1 MGFLLF
7 AALLHLTRR
16 CFRPRY
22 PLYIAAALYTLLSSL
37 SSTSAFQFN
46 EAPISRQQNLYRIVG
61 SPTGVD
67 GPTLLSLPPFNATQA
82 FADADQYELDLF
94 LQSATDSNGDSNNSM
109 LAPPTPPFR
118 WGVEVELS
126 GYDLLSDC
134 NWRKVESVVDS
145 TNVGV
150 VCEVRVQAKSV
161 DGRSIYGIQFR
172 FGEFRV
178 APGSQIIA
186 YSMLTPEEVAS
197 VTLRADDEGLTHQDF
212 SLVSPV
218 VPYFDNGI
226 TLEIFVP
233 ATASAAIDQ
242 SVVARLQD
250 VVVDVKDISHGF
262 QKGFCGSGSCNI
274 DITCQSSEQTES
286 IEGLPPNTA
295 NPTDWTIERR
305 AVALVF
311 LGGSACSGSLIVD
324 PLGTRNLFYIANHC
338 TAGKDPA
345 MFVFHFGAE
354 RPCNTGCSSPQF
366 TSSEFFSVSGAV
378 ELGTSTNGD
387 WTLLE
392 ITGTI
397 PESAPVY
404 YLGWDAAPSFSSG
417 SFAVGISHPDA
428 DFKKFTLF
436 TDLSDQG
443 SFIVSTEWLAGW
455 IEGGSSG
462 SPLLLADTRKVI
474 GTASAIDSCSFNQPC
489 NGGCNSVAY
498 YGDFATAFF
507 QGGMR
512 HILFGENEPFQTSM
526 EASSTKSPET
536 TENDDSNNQQPDD
549 DVDDLGNPPVSEGC
563 ESFCGVQSD
572 AGCWCDGLCSAFGD
586 CCQDFAQVCSGASGA
601 PDIVPSAS
609 PPPPS
614 PPPPSPPPQYCLG
627 KCGKPGN
634 RQCIQVPVS
643 VH

>member
-1 MGFLLF
+1 MP
-7 AALLHLTRR
+7 
-16 CFRPRY
+16 C
-22 PLYIAAALYTLLSSL
+22 
-37 SSTSAFQFN
+37 
-46 EAPISRQQNLYRIVG
+46 
-61 SPTGVD
+61 
-67 GPTLLSLPPFNATQA
+67 
-82 FADADQYELDLF
+82 
-94 LQSATDSNGDSNNSM
+94 
-109 LAPPTPPFR
+109 
-118 WGVEVELS
+118 
-126 GYDLLSDC
+126 C
-134 NWRKVESVVDS
+134 
-145 TNVGV
+145 
-150 VCEVRVQAKSV
+150 
-161 DGRSIYGIQFR
+161 
-172 FGEFRV
+172 
-178 APGSQIIA
+178 
-186 YSMLTPEEVAS
+186 
-197 VTLRADDEGLTHQDF
+197 
-212 SLVSPV
+212 
-218 VPYFDNGI
+218 
-226 TLEIFVP
+226 
-233 ATASAAIDQ
+233 
-242 SVVARLQD
+242 
-250 VVVDVKDISHGF
+250 
-262 QKGFCGSGSCNI
+262 
-274 DITCQSSEQTES
+274 QTE
-286 IEGLPPNTA
+286 
-295 NPTDWTIERR
+295 
-305 AVALVF
+305 
-311 LGGSACSGSLIVD
+311 
-324 PLGTRNLFYIANHC
+324 
-338 TAGKDPA
+338 DPA

-366 TSSEFFSVSGAV
+366 TSSECHEPQRGQIRTYNMAR
-378 ELGTSTNGD
+378 
-387 WTLLE
+387 
-392 ITGTI
+392 TI

-634 RQCIQVPVS
+634 RQCIQDSRIRTPSQQKANAGVVSYACGSTVAAKMRPRRATSPAIHSWAKWMNSLAIRRNLVCLPVGLKLHKRQLHA
-643 VH
+643 VLAQRLRGT